1 MNTYTKLTAY
11 LPILEAD
18 NFGKWIVDSKSKG
31 TIESPIQMPYVTY
44 SRMARHF
51 IDDVYT
57 FADEHQEYG
66 LYSYNDIL
74 FENGI
79 EWSIVSMSEVD
90 TSTLDGKCITALLMG
105 AIRADRFS
113 AGALLYFFE
122 TGTITK
128 WLNRLKEIDE
138 KRVLTETNSQGF
150 SLYYRNTKLTA

>member
-1 MNTYTKLTAY
+1 MRFLFDER
-11 LPILEAD
+11 LRLSVRP
-18 NFGKWIVDSKSKG
+18 VS
-31 TIESPIQMPYVTY
+31 
-44 SRMARHF
+44 
-51 IDDVYT
+51 T
-57 FADEHQEYG
+57 FSWGH
-66 LYSYNDIL
+66 YNIL

-113 AGALLYFFE
+113 EGALLYFFE

-138 KRVLTETNSQGF
+138 KK
-150 SLYYRNTKLTA
+150 SLD

>member
-1 MNTYTKLTAY
+1 
-11 LPILEAD
+11 
-18 NFGKWIVDSKSKG
+18 
-31 TIESPIQMPYVTY
+31 MPYVTY

-90 TSTLDGKCITALLMG
+90 TSTLDGKCITALLLCRALRHRLSLMG
-105 AIRADRFS
+105 QDNTGDYPR
-113 AGALLYFFE
+113 LFFHQNL
-122 TGTITK
+122 G
-128 WLNRLKEIDE
+128 
-138 KRVLTETNSQGF
+138 
-150 SLYYRNTKLTA
+150 